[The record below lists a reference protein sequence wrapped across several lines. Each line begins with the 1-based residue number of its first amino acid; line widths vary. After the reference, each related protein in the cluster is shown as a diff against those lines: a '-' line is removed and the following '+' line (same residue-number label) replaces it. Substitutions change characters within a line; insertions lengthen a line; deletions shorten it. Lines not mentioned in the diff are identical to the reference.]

1 MKPRLTKKKR
11 RITNLLI
18 LFGMFVLAVGL
29 AQPNASAVAADTNK
43 VLQPIEIPTEK
54 LLPGLDVRIVEKFF
68 RNINEMPEEAAFSKA
83 RPIRKLAYR
92 YEGGTAMFDT
102 DRSLAIG
109 MSIRGL
115 LSIEEPGTY
124 EFQARSN
131 DGIRVQ
137 IADKIII
144 EDPDVHSD
152 RLSSIARWDIPKAGY
167 LPMHILYFQRK
178 GSACLELYWKPPKAA
193 AFEIIPE
200 SAFWR
205 GKEP

>member
-1 MKPRLTKKKR
+1 MKPRLTIKKH

-18 LFGMFVLAVGL
+18 LFGIFVPVVGL
-29 AQPNASAVAADTNK
+29 IQPNASAIASDAHT
-43 VLQPIEIPTEK
+43 VLQPIEMPSEK

-68 RNINEMPEEAAFSKA
+68 RNINEMPEETAFSKA

-109 MSIRGL
+109 MRIRGL

-152 RLSSIARWDIPKAGY
+152 RFSSIARCNISKAGY
-167 LPMHILYFQRK
+167 LPLHILYFQRK

-205 GKEP
+205 EKEP

>member
-1 MKPRLTKKKR
+1 MKPRLTKRKR
-11 RITNLLI
+11 PLTILLI
-18 LFGMFVLAVGL
+18 VFGILVSAVGWI
-29 AQPNASAVAADTNK
+29 QTNASAVAADVHK
-43 VLQPIEIPTEK
+43 VLQSIEIPTEK

-92 YEGGTAMFDT
+92 YEGGTPMFDT

-109 MSIRGL
+109 MSIRGFL
-115 LSIEEPGTY
+115 RIEEPGAY

-131 DGIRVQ
+131 DGIRVT
-137 IADKIII
+137 IADNVII

-152 RLSSIARWDIPKAGY
+152 RLSSIARCDIPKAGY
-167 LPMHILYFQRK
+167 LPLHILYFQRK
-178 GSACLELYWKPPKAA
+178 GAACLELYWKRPKAS

-200 SAFWR
+200 SAYWR